1 MWSELG
7 AILFFV
13 VAGWAALW
21 PARRCLGPWGYHVAA
36 LPTGLLSAAMAGT
49 VSTLVNRPLDAVS
62 ALAGA
67 ALLAGGVQLVYR
79 LAGGPGECEGAV
91 GWKSF
96 AIAGGAI
103 AGLAALVGLLRLT
116 VSNNDSVMSYWPLG
130 VQLARTGQFTTALT
144 ATRSA
149 LIPGMNAIHVV
160 FGSDWAYVIY
170 PMLGATMVVWM
181 AFTLLGGPLSASS
194 RKTATWIACASVLA
208 LVIEPSF
215 IFNSLFVHSHMVSG
229 LYLFMSLTCLWLAG
243 RHDGASQPR
252 GSVVAL
258 LVLAGAFVA
267 GFALGRPDGLAYQ
280 FVPVAAAI
288 ALLTRATVDRRE
300 VLAFFGPLLFIELGV
315 YAATYAEL
323 GLWESGKLGGVTTL
337 AILSV
342 LALSSAG
349 PWIVQALDRVSPV
362 RLAGERFEA
371 LLVSAAALLTVVAL
385 ALKWDMAGG
394 ALDNARANLFAGAGG
409 YHYLW
414 YGVVVLLVLSVFTG
428 DALRLASWTRSP
440 FLSAMLFFVIAAL
453 VHGLS
458 HEGRI
463 GVGDSLNR
471 VVFHV
476 IPVVIWFVAAV
487 VARILGPAPST
498 KAR

>member
-1 MWSELG
+1 
-7 AILFFV
+7 
-13 VAGWAALW
+13 
-21 PARRCLGPWGYHVAA
+21 
-36 LPTGLLSAAMAGT
+36 MAGT
-49 VSTLVNRPLDAVS
+49 FSTLANRPLDVVS

-67 ALLAGGVQLVYR
+67 ALLVAGMQVVYR
-79 LAGGPGECEGAV
+79 LAGGPRACEGGV

-96 AIAGGAI
+96 AIAGGAL
-103 AGLAALVGLLRLT
+103 GGFAAIVAFLRLT

-144 ATRSA
+144 AARSA
-149 LIPGMNAIHVV
+149 LIPSMNAIHVV

-170 PMLGATMVVWM
+170 PMLGATVVVWL
-181 AFTLLGGPLSASS
+181 AFTLFSGPLSASN
-194 RKTATWIACASVLA
+194 RKTALWIAGASVLA

-243 RHDGASQPR
+243 RQDGASESH
-252 GSVVAL
+252 GATTAM
-258 LVLAGAFVA
+258 LVLAGAFAA

-280 FVPVAAAI
+280 FVPVVAAI
-288 ALLTRATVDRRE
+288 SLLTRSTVDRRA
-300 VLAFFGPLLFIELGV
+300 VLAFFGPLLFIELSV

-337 AILSV
+337 VILSV

-371 LLVSAAALLTVVAL
+371 LLVSAAALLTAAAL
-385 ALKWDMAGG
+385 ALNWDTASG
-394 ALDNARANLFAGAGG
+394 ALDNARTNLFAGAGG

-414 YGVVVLLVLSVFTG
+414 YGVAVLLVLSVLTG
-428 DALRLASWTRSP
+428 DALRPASWTRSP

-476 IPVVIWFVAAV
+476 IPVVIWYVAAV